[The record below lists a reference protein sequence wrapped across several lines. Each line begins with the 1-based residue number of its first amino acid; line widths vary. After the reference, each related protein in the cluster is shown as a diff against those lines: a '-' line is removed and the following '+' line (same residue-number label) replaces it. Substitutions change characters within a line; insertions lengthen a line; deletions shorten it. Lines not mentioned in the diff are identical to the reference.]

1 MRLGKEPQ
9 DQLFEP
15 NPGERQG
22 VSPPS
27 IPPTSFAPKSIL
39 SRRNNSYATFELVS
53 RNANALGGLTPN
65 GTQFDRNSYQPQ
77 CVSTRFSESKPDANA
92 YRLIE
97 EIEPGIIGKREILGR
112 SSGS

>member
-1 MRLGKEPQ
+1 MSETIGK
-9 DQLFEP
+9 
-15 NPGERQG
+15 RH
-22 VSPPS
+22 
-27 IPPTSFAPKSIL
+27 
-39 SRRNNSYATFELVS
+39 
-53 RNANALGGLTPN
+53 ALACRYKKRGTGGLTSN

-97 EIEPGIIGKREILGR
+97 EIEPGIIGEREILGR